1 MGNMVG
7 ASDCSSANQTYTTLL
22 IITDGIISDL
32 DTTIDRIV
40 AGSTMPLS
48 IVIVG
53 VGNADFG
60 PMEVLDA
67 DDCPL
72 HDRNG
77 RRMARDIVQFVPFR
91 GFRGMS
97 PAMLAKA
104 VLEEIPTQV
113 VSYFQCQRI
122 SPNPVQKSKSVRSA
136 SGRDL
141 FASAMHSPTST
152 HSASSKPF
160 STGSARPVVAVAN
173 ENVNSV
179 PMAIPVR

>member
-1 MGNMVG
+1 MLESYRNSLDLVSLSGPTNFSEVLTQTLNMVG

-77 RRMARDIVQFVPFR
+77 
-91 GFRGMS
+91 
-97 PAMLAKA
+97 
-104 VLEEIPTQV
+104 
-113 VSYFQCQRI
+113 
-122 SPNPVQKSKSVRSA
+122 
-136 SGRDL
+136 
-141 FASAMHSPTST
+141 
-152 HSASSKPF
+152 
-160 STGSARPVVAVAN
+160 
-173 ENVNSV
+173 
-179 PMAIPVR
+179 